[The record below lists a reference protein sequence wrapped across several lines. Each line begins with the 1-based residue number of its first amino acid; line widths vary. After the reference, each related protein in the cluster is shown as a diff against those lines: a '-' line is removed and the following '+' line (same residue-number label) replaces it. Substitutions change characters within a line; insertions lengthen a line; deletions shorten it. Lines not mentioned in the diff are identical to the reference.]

1 MEGRVPIGVAHDD
14 DAIAEECLFPVSA
27 WCADGQEVFDADPG
41 VALFA
46 VLLQSVNGCDA
57 PLSLCAFEDG
67 SDVVLSRDSGF
78 ECPMAPDSCPFSEN
92 VHIIGEVH
100 LVDDVCASWPACN
113 FAKYG
118 FSLGCQEPL
127 HVHKSR
133 LHLHGF
139 DDVVSELDA
148 WCEVGEV
155 EVVVCDLHGAD
166 PLIGAHHEWFGEVF
180 CDADE
185 ERTSFET
192 EGIKCKFAAFDAL
205 FATDFGDVT

>member
-14 DAIAEECLFPVSA
+14 DAIAEECLFPIA
-27 WCADGQEVFDADPG
+27 ACCADGQEVFDADPW
-41 VALFA
+41 VVLFA
-46 VLLQSVNGCDA
+46 VLLPSVDGCDA
-57 PLSLCAFEDG
+57 ALSLCAFEDG
-67 SDVVLSRDSGF
+67 SDVVLSCDGGF
-78 ECPMAPDSCPFSEN
+78 ECSMTSDSCPFSKD
-92 VHIIGEVH
+92 VHVVRKVH
-100 LVDDVCASWPACN
+100 LVDDVCTSRTACN
-113 FAKYG
+113 FAKDG
-118 FSLGCQEPL
+118 FSLWGEEPL
-127 HVHKSR
+127 HVDESR

-192 EGIKCKFAAFDAL
+192 EGIKCQFAAFDAL
-205 FATDFGDVT
+205 FAADFRDVT